1 MTESANTRIQNEHS
15 FSILMLEARKFDQ
28 EIRPESEN
36 RNATMAGH
44 GWPWLVM
51 AGHGWPSRLAMGW
64 PWPAMAGHGRAWLV
78 MSGQWPVNGQ
88 PRTQRSSTWQRLA
101 LRSCFWAR
109 KLHFASGSSVSCASS
124 SLFLHNPLTQWRPT
138 TATVLHSLLKH
149 TFPLRSSTTQVT
161 NQVEHGLLMLTAP
174 STTHTNISGK
184 GKIERERP
192 LCARSLVHK
201 TKPSTAM
208 RTLKRQPPI
217 QRSIQ
222 MPSKYSRAAHDS

>member
-1 MTESANTRIQNEHS
+1 MAGHGWPSRPAMAMASHDRPWPTMAGRGWSSPVNGRSMVSQGPNEHS

-28 EIRPESEN
+28 KIRPESEN

-101 LRSCFWAR
+101 LRSCFWPR
-109 KLHFASGSSVSCASS
+109 KLHFASGSNPSAKSQTQDPKPKLPKQNSQTPQLRVQRNPK
-124 SLFLHNPLTQWRPT
+124 HNSQTRD
-138 TATVLHSLLKH
+138 LK
-149 TFPLRSSTTQVT
+149 PQIPNR
-161 NQVEHGLLMLTAP
+161 
-174 STTHTNISGK
+174 
-184 GKIERERP
+184 
-192 LCARSLVHK
+192 C
-201 TKPSTAM
+201 
-208 RTLKRQPPI
+208 
-217 QRSIQ
+217 
-222 MPSKYSRAAHDS
+222 YSNS